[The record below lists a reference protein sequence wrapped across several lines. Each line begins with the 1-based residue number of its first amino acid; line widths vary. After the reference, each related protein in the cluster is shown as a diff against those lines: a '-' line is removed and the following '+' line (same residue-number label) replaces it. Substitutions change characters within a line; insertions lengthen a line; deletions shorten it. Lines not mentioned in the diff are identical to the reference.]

1 MRAIAIIVLLF
12 TSQVFSNINIQ
23 TLDSWTIQS
32 YTPDAL
38 MVRKDSELNDNY
50 LAFEMSR
57 PFCICEDLSF
67 IIYQDNEFK
76 DKQEI
81 EGKLSF
87 NFLRSKKV
95 TYKVYHADRDW
106 FVLRLKNFPSIRGAE
121 HLEIESPHFK
131 DSYVITGLEQVMEQS
146 KNMCESFIE
155 YQQVEAKEIDV

>member
-1 MRAIAIIVLLF
+1 
-12 TSQVFSNINIQ
+12 
-23 TLDSWTIQS
+23 
-32 YTPDAL
+32 
-38 MVRKDSELNDNY
+38 
-50 LAFEMSR
+50 MSR

-76 DKQEI
+76 DEQEI

-87 NFLRSKKV
+87 NFLRSKNV

-106 FVLRLKNFPSIRGAE
+106 FVLRLKNFPSIRKAE

-131 DSYVITGLEQVMEQS
+131 DSFVITGLQHAMEQS

-155 YQQVEAKEIDV
+155 YEHVEPKEIKL